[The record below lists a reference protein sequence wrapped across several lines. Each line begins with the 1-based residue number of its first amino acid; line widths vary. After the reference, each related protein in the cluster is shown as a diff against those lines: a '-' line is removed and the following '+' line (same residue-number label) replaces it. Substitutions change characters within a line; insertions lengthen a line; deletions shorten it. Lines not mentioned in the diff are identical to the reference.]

1 MYENPNQQGQ
11 QYGQGQYEQPQYQPP
26 YQQQYQPP
34 YQPQYQPPYQQPYQ
48 PQYQQPYEPRYHG
61 VNVKDFT
68 RSAWIAAGVGFL
80 CIYPGLVMAIIYLR
94 QASAVKK
101 STGVVPQGY
110 GCLWTV
116 FFVCAVFSLLSLVTI
131 VAVIATV
138 GAKP

>member
-1 MYENPNQQGQ
+1 MIMYENQNQQGQ
-11 QYGQGQYEQPQYQPP
+11 QYGQGQYEQQ
-26 YQQQYQPP
+26 
-34 YQPQYQPPYQQPYQ
+34 QYQPPYQQPYQ
-48 PQYQQPYEPRYHG
+48 PQYQQPYEQRYHG

-80 CIYPGLVMAIIYLR
+80 CVYPGLVMAIIYLR

-116 FFVCAVFSLLSLVTI
+116 FVYCAVFSLLGLVIGLVTI
-131 VAVIATV
+131 VAVIARV
-138 GAKP
+138 GATP